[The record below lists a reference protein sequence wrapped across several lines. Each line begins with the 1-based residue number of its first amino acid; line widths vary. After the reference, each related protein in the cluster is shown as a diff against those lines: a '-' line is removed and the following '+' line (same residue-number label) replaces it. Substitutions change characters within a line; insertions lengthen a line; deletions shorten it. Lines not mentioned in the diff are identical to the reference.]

1 MNLLQKGSFSWFISF
16 YSFIHNGMICRIM
29 NIAFITK
36 DYGGRRGNGIK
47 KCDPFES
54 HRIKVLCKSLLH
66 RSRQEGSVAED
77 VENIFG
83 CRNEEGLAL
92 LDMNAVDMC
101 FPPQANDH
109 HKGIRM

>member
-1 MNLLQKGSFSWFISF
+1 MVHLLF
-16 YSFIHNGMICRIM
+16 SFIHNGMICRIM

-54 HRIKVLCKSLLH
+54 HRMKVLCKSLLH
-66 RSRQEGSVAED
+66 RCRQEGSIAED

-92 LDMNAVDMC
+92 LDMNAVDVRFSPDAYYYDEGVGM
-101 FPPQANDH
+101 
-109 HKGIRM
+109 

>member
-1 MNLLQKGSFSWFISF
+1 MDDGIGARIYREMYNATG
-16 YSFIHNGMICRIM
+16 NAAICLHRKRQ
-29 NIAFITK
+29 NITK
-36 DYGGRRGNGIK
+36 DNGGGRGNGIK
-47 KCDPFES
+47 KCDPFDS

-92 LDMNAVDMC
+92 LDMNAVDMR

>member
-1 MNLLQKGSFSWFISF
+1 MVHLLF
-16 YSFIHNGMICRIM
+16 SFIHNGMICRIM

-47 KCDPFES
+47 KCDPFDS
-54 HRIKVLCKSLLH
+54 HRITVLCKSLLH
-66 RSRQEGSVAED
+66 RSRQEVSVAED

-92 LDMNAVDMC
+92 LDMNAVDMR

>member
-1 MNLLQKGSFSWFISF
+1 MG
-16 YSFIHNGMICRIM
+16 
-29 NIAFITK
+29 
-36 DYGGRRGNGIK
+36 GGRGKGIK

-77 VENIFG
+77 VEYVFG

-92 LDMNAVDMC
+92 LDMNAIDMR
-101 FPPQANDH
+101 FTPQTDYH
-109 HKGIRM
+109 EGGGKGTPAIHSAGVRMFSKSSI